1 LTLRNTEEGI
11 RLFVNP
17 VLEIEKLHE
26 KKLIQPAGEM
36 GEGEKSLAAIQGE
49 LLDIQ
54 IEIDTGAASCISLII
69 RGVVISYHPQ
79 TQQLTCLDKAANLGP
94 MNGKINLRIL
104 ADRTS
109 IEIFGNSGWVYMP
122 MGVILNEADQSLAIS
137 ATGGE
142 AQLAS
147 LEIYQLKSIW

>member
-1 LTLRNTEEGI
+1 MICLEKISILH
-11 RLFVNP
+11 P
-17 VLEIEKLHE
+17 V
-26 KKLIQPAGEM
+26 
-36 GEGEKSLAAIQGE
+36 
-49 LLDIQ
+49 D
-54 IEIDTGAASCISLII
+54 D
-69 RGVVISYHPQ
+69 
-79 TQQLTCLDKAANLGP
+79 
-94 MNGKINLRIL
+94 KINLRIL